1 MKNIIVLSIFVLSL
15 SAILYAAGNLTSC
28 VGCSQVTCPA
38 GAVCHNVGSCPNGFV
53 LWGCEYPNGTV
64 VSAALPSS
72 YNSTTSSLSTT
83 IKQNN
88 TKPILT
94 TTKLA
99 PITTTIIQSQT
110 TGSNINEIAL
120 ISLVVII
127 VVAALAYYAFVSR
140 KKLSA

>member
-1 MKNIIVLSIFVLSL
+1 MKNIIIFSIFVLSL
-15 SAILYAAGNLTSC
+15 STIFYASGNLTSC

-64 VSAALPSS
+64 VSTALPSF
-72 YNSTTSSLSTT
+72 YNLTTSSLSTT
-83 IKQNN
+83 IRQNN

-94 TTKLA
+94 TTLA
-99 PITTTIIQSQT
+99 PITTTIIQSQAR
-110 TGSNINEIAL
+110 GSNINEIVI
-120 ISLVVII
+120 ISLVLIII
-127 VVAALAYYAFVSR
+127 VVALAYYIFVSR